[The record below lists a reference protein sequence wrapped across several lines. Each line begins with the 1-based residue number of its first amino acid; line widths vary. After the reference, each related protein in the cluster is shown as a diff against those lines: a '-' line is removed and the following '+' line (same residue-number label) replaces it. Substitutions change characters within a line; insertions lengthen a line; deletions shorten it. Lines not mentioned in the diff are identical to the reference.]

1 MNCRTIIMIFFRV
14 QEKRGRG
21 VDLYGNSIALTIRSV
36 DRSLWDIL
44 SSLLSP
50 SVSSQLI
57 LAQTMTIRCFSA
69 NVRTGSM
76 A

>member
-1 MNCRTIIMIFFRV
+1 MNCRITIMIFFRV

-21 VDLYGNSIALTIRSV
+21 VDLYGNSIVLTIRSV

-57 LAQTMTIRCFSA
+57 LAQTIRCFSA
-69 NVRTGSM
+69 NVRTGYM